1 MNKFMIRFI
10 LFSGA
15 AALTAGMIL
24 LLKEE
29 PSTGDWIGC
38 GFLILAEALAVLSPA
53 AAGEYDFPLRL
64 PLLLF
69 VFPCYV
75 VLTLVLLLCAG
86 YFQWKK
92 LLAIEL
98 IAVFPVFA
106 SVCIAALAA
115 GKSKEN

>member
-1 MNKFMIRFI
+1 MDKFIIRFI
-10 LFSGA
+10 LFFGA
-15 AALTAGMIL
+15 AALTTAMIL

-29 PSTGDWIGC
+29 PSNGDWIGYA
-38 GFLILAEALAVLSPA
+38 FLILAEALVILSPA
-53 AAGEYDFPLRL
+53 AAGNYNFPIRL

-69 VFPCYV
+69 VFPGYLI
-75 VLTLVLLLCAG
+75 LTLVLLLCAG

-92 LLAIEL
+92 LLAVEL

-106 SVCIAALAA
+106 SVCIAALA